1 MLSSNIHITIQD
13 TLHQNKYLKNKDVHH
28 WLKFIFKK
36 KAEITLRLVDE
47 KESQK
52 INYQFRKKNQP
63 TNVLSFLIQESPLVG
78 DLILCHPVIKKE
90 ALFQKKKLMD
100 HYAHLIIHGSL
111 HLLGYDHENTS
122 DANIMERKEIML
134 LKKIGIDNPY

>member
-1 MLSSNIHITIQD
+1 
-13 TLHQNKYLKNKDVHH
+13 
-28 WLKFIFKK
+28 
-36 KAEITLRLVDE
+36 
-47 KESQK
+47 
-52 INYQFRKKNQP
+52 
-63 TNVLSFLIQESPLVG
+63 
-78 DLILCHPVIKKE
+78 
-90 ALFQKKKLMD
+90 MD

>member
-1 MLSSNIHITIQD
+1 M
-13 TLHQNKYLKNKDVHH
+13 
-28 WLKFIFKK
+28 
-36 KAEITLRLVDE
+36 DE

-52 INYQFRKKNQP
+52 INHQFRKKNQP
-63 TNVLSFLIQESPLVG
+63 TNVLSFLIQDSPLVG

-90 ALFQKKKLMD
+90 ALIQKKKLMD

>member
-1 MLSSNIHITIQD
+1 M
-13 TLHQNKYLKNKDVHH
+13 
-28 WLKFIFKK
+28 
-36 KAEITLRLVDE
+36 
-47 KESQK
+47 
-52 INYQFRKKNQP
+52 
-63 TNVLSFLIQESPLVG
+63 G

-122 DANIMERKEIML
+122 DATIMETKEIIL

>member
-13 TLHQNKYLKNKDVHH
+13 TLHQKKYLKNKDVYH

-47 KESQK
+47 NESQK

-63 TNVLSFLIQESPLVG
+63 TNVLSFLIQNSPLVG

-90 ALFQKKKLMD
+90 ALIQKKKLMD

-111 HLLGYDHENTS
+111 HLLGYEHENIS
-122 DANIMERKEIML
+122 DANIMESKEIML

>member
-1 MLSSNIHITIQD
+1 M
-13 TLHQNKYLKNKDVHH
+13 
-28 WLKFIFKK
+28 
-36 KAEITLRLVDE
+36 
-47 KESQK
+47 
-52 INYQFRKKNQP
+52 
-63 TNVLSFLIQESPLVG
+63 
-78 DLILCHPVIKKE
+78 IKKE
-90 ALFQKKKLMD
+90 ALIQKKKLMD